1 MAAKTLKNPY
11 RLQTMT
17 FKEEGEENKN
27 TERKT
32 KSYVFSDFGDG
43 ISRGLERNSTAGRF
57 AIGNFGRVPEGF
69 LLSVW
74 TKLIIRILY

>member
-17 FKEEGEENKN
+17 FKEEGEENQN

-43 ISRGLERNSTAGRF
+43 ISRGLERNSTAGRL